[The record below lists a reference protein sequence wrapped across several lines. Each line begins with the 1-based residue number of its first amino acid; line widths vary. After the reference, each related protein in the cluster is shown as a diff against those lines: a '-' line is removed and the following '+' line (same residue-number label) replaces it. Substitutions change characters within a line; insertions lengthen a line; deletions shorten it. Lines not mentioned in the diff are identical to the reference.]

1 MEEFTPGFRQP
12 HGRGR
17 APEPVFEVLEAPD
30 DLGFPVPGVGQG
42 QDGMIVSLGQG
53 VAVPQGR
60 QTLGVGLQDPG
71 IGVRRLLEQPADEGG
86 PKLKLRC

>member
-1 MEEFTPGFRQP
+1 MPWSSRVARVGRIYRGLGQP

-17 APEPVFEVLEAPD
+17 SPKPVLEVLEAPD
-30 DLGFPVPGVGQG
+30 DLGLPVPGVGQG

-71 IGVRRLLEQPADEGG
+71 IGVRRL
-86 PKLKLRC
+86 RR